1 MTPPIEREKRPSAKA
16 RREKVS
22 HERRYKTIAHT
33 ADRAVL
39 VYGRD
44 QRQLLRNAAWALVDQ
59 VCAARRVRDRV
70 ERPVRVESRDPAV
83 RLVGVMNTL
92 LYYLDAE
99 RLVLPHL
106 VLRSVGNGG
115 VLGVARGEPLAKRH
129 GYKGAL
135 KAATYHDLHFEKTRR
150 GLQVRVVLDV

>member
-1 MTPPIEREKRPSAKA
+1 MKHRA
-16 RREKVS
+16 RATATSRG
-22 HERRYKTIAHT
+22 RRYRTIPHT
-33 ADRAVL
+33 ADRAV
-39 VYGRD
+39 VIYGRD
-44 QRQLLRNAAWALVDQ
+44 HRHLLRNAAWALVDQ

-70 ERPVRVESRDPAV
+70 QRPVRVAARDPAV

-106 VLRSVGNGG
+106 VLRRVGTAG
-115 VLGVARGEPLAKRH
+115 VLGVARGEPLADRH

-135 KAATYHDLHFEKTRR
+135 KAATYHDLRIEKTRR